1 VTALADQSVDAN
13 DIAIIGMA
21 LRVPGAR
28 TVREFWDNLRTG
40 TESIRTLTPDEL
52 KAAGERPENL
62 RKSNYVPRTADLPGM
77 EMFDAEFFGLGPK
90 DAAIMDPQHRQFL
103 ECAWEA
109 MEDATRPPSTVAG
122 PVGVFAGC
130 GMGSYFYFNVCS
142 HRKLVEQTGMFL
154 LRHTGNDKDF
164 LATRVSYAF
173 DLKGPSLNIQSAC
186 STSLVAVHYA
196 CQSLLAGECDMA
208 LAGGVTIELPHR
220 RGYLYADG
228 EILSPDGHCRAFD
241 HRSAGTVFG
250 SGAGVVV
257 LRRLADALRDGDPI
271 RAVIKATAV
280 NNDGAGKAGY
290 LAPSIEGQAA
300 AVVEALA
307 LAGVAADSVQY
318 VECHGT
324 GTYLGDPIEIAALT
338 QAFRQTT
345 DRRGFCH
352 VGSVKTNIGHLDTA
366 AGVVGLIKTALAL
379 EHGEIPPTL
388 NFEKPNPAIDFAA
401 SPFVVADRL
410 TPWPE
415 ANGPRRATVNSLG
428 VGGTNAHA
436 VLEAAPS
443 RQPAYATPA
452 KAKPHLLVLS
462 AKSKAALDEASLRL
476 ARHLEANPDLPL
488 ADVAHTLANGR
499 ARLPLTRVVAVAGRT
514 DAIAVLGD
522 TKSRRPASHAR
533 LDVPPSAVFLFPG
546 GGAQYPGMATALYRD
561 EASFRSTV
569 DEGLSYLPSTVSDAI
584 REAWFG
590 GAPDAAIA
598 FLKPSLQLPA
608 ILIAEVALARLW
620 MARGVRPAALIGH
633 SMGENAAACVA
644 GVLTF
649 DRAVNLVRLRGELF
663 DEIRGGGMLSVALSH
678 DALVRRLPAALD
690 VASVNAPEL
699 CVVSGQNEDLEAFRR
714 ELERDGIE
722 ASRVA
727 IDIAAHSRAL
737 TPILARFEAF
747 LRATPLSAPTI
758 PIVSNRTGT
767 WLSATEA
774 TDPLYWVG
782 HLRNTVRFADGLAT
796 LAAEPGRAF
805 IEVGPG
811 RALSSLAKARGIPSN
826 QVLNSLPHA
835 DETVDDRLH
844 FLTAVGRASVLG
856 LPATVD
862 DLTGAETGRRVS
874 LPTYAFQHQP
884 YFLDRITEAPSDAEA
899 PLTRIDDMANWGWRP
914 AWKRSHPEVRLD
926 ADRTPARWLVFLD
939 DAGLGD
945 TIVRRLRSLG
955 HDVVTVAP
963 GDAFARLDDRRY
975 AVCAEH
981 GRVGYDALVQD
992 LSARGGVPER
1002 IVHLALLTRDEAHRP
1017 GSSFFNRT
1025 QEWGFYSLFHL
1036 AQALGDAAPA
1046 DRQITVVTNGLHRV
1060 GDEPVAHPEKATVLG
1075 PALVIPKE
1083 LPGVTVR
1090 VIDAVLDET
1099 AAPPTAHVT
1108 RLFPNRGRDQAP
1120 ERLATLLWDDLFA
1133 DPGNEVVAWRRDKRW
1148 SLVREATRLPEAS
1161 ASSVT
1166 FRDEGV
1172 YLVTG
1177 GTGDLGGRIAC
1188 DLAGKHS
1195 ARLVLLG
1202 RTELPPKE
1210 TWDDYLTAYG
1220 RHDRIGRTIAT
1231 LRDIE
1236 EAGGTALYLRA
1247 DVTNPQ
1253 SLAAAVRSAKQT
1265 FGAIHGVLHTAGLV
1279 RDNLVALKSAEEA
1292 AEVLAPKVLGTMVLA
1307 EVLAD
1312 EPLDVMVLFSSTS
1325 TDTAPA
1331 GQIDYVAANAYLNAF
1346 AESRAGRPGPK
1357 VVAVHW
1363 GIWADIGL
1371 AARSIEK
1378 GTEAGDVTVLDHM
1391 AAPLLDRRVREDRTR
1406 DRFEGRIDAST
1417 WVLDEHR
1424 LASGAAIWPGTGYIE
1439 VIVEALRARGVATAF
1454 TVEDLTF
1461 LRPLYVPDGEAR
1473 TLRVEIETRNGT
1485 QAIAVTSEGT
1495 LARGTAPTRHA
1506 EASVRPAVGPA
1517 PTRFD
1522 VAACFARCSGRIERA
1537 GDTALEAA
1545 QARHLRFGPR
1555 WQVLREIAYGNSEAI
1570 ARLTLPTAAASDVA
1584 DGFHL
1589 HPALLDIAT
1598 GYAMDL
1604 VPGYDAALGLW
1615 VPMSY
1620 GRLSVYGPLG
1630 GDIVSHVRL
1639 DAAHGLGAGYAAF
1652 DVTIADPQGRV
1663 LVEITRFVVK
1673 KLDAGV
1679 DLTTDERTPR
1689 GAANRHAETRELSPA
1704 LARLAGQVELGIRP
1718 AEGFDA
1724 LVRAMATGLPQ
1735 VVVSSIDLDT
1745 LSRTVAAAA
1754 NEAPTTAGFERPSL
1768 STTYVAPRTPVET
1781 KLAGIWSELLGV
1793 EKIGVDDNFFDL
1805 GGHSLVAVRLFRAVK
1820 AAYAVDFPISVLFE
1834 APTIAQCAA
1843 LIEAR
1848 RGSDGQSDVTDVAV
1862 REVAKPRFTHIV
1874 EMSAGAD
1881 PTATPFFICAGMFG
1895 NVLNLRHLSLQ
1906 IGRDRPVYALQAR
1919 GLYGDQPPHEI
1930 FEEMARDY
1938 LAEIRSIQ
1946 PHGPYL
1952 LGGFSGGGLVAYEM
1966 AQQLRAAGEPVGAV
1980 IMLDT
1985 PYPEDV
1991 TLSLADRVTMKLQ
2004 DLKREGTGFVTAW
2017 AKRRIAWELARHQRE
2032 SAPDK
2037 TSTEHF
2043 HDARIEAAFRRAL
2056 KLYAG
2061 RPYGGRV
2068 HLLRPR
2074 LAVTYRLSDGRC
2086 LNAERSPLHADNG
2099 WSPYV
2104 RDLAIVEVPGDHDNM
2119 VLEPNVRV
2127 TAQHMRE
2134 ILNAATVRP
2143 VLPAMAAE

>member
-1 VTALADQSVDAN
+1 MADQSVDAN

-28 TVREFWDNLRTG
+28 SVHEFWHNLRTG
-40 TESIRTLTPDEL
+40 TESIRTVTPDEL

-62 RKSNYVPRTADLPGM
+62 RKPNYVPRTADLPGM

-109 MEDATRPPSTVAG
+109 MEDATRPPTSVSG

-142 HRKLVEQTGMFL
+142 HKKLVEQTGMFL

-186 STSLVAVHYA
+186 STSLVAIHYA

-307 LAGVAADSVQY
+307 LAGVPADTVQY

-338 QAFRQTT
+338 QAFRQTS
-345 DRRGFCH
+345 DRTGFCR

-379 EHGEIPPTL
+379 EHGEIPPSL
-388 NFEKPNPAIDFAA
+388 NFEKPNPAIDFAS

-415 ANGPRRATVNSLG
+415 TDGPRRATVNSLG
-428 VGGTNAHA
+428 VGGTNVHA
-436 VLEAAPS
+436 VLEAAPARS
-443 RQPAYATPA
+443 AAAATPSVTQ
-452 KAKPHLLVLS
+452 PHLLVLS
-462 AKSKAALDEASLRL
+462 AKSKGALDEAGIRL
-476 ARHLEANPDLPL
+476 ARHLEANPALSL
-488 ADVAHTLANGR
+488 ADVAKTLATGR
-499 ARLPLTRVVAVAGRT
+499 ARFPMARVVAVESSA
-514 DAIAVLGD
+514 DAIAVLAD
-522 TKSRRPASHAR
+522 PKNRRPATHTR
-533 LDVPPSAVFLFPG
+533 LDVAPSAVFLFPG
-546 GGAQYPGMATALYRD
+546 GGAQYPGMAKALYRD
-561 EASFRSTV
+561 EPAFRATV
-569 DEGLSYLPSTVSDAI
+569 DEGLSYLPTPVAEAI
-584 REAWFG
+584 RQAWFG
-590 GAPDAAIA
+590 NAPDAAVA
-598 FLKPSLQLPA
+598 FLRPSLQLPA
-608 ILIAEVALARLW
+608 ILIVEVALARLW
-620 MARGVRPAALIGH
+620 MARGLRPAALIGH

-678 DALVRRLPAALD
+678 DALVRRLPAELD

-747 LRATPLSAPTI
+747 LRATRLSPPTI

-767 WLSATEA
+767 WLSAAEA
-774 TDPLYWVG
+774 TDPLYWVA
-782 HLRNTVRFADGLAT
+782 HLRNTVRFADGLSL
-796 LAAEPGRAF
+796 LAAEAGRVF
-805 IEVGPG
+805 VEVGPG
-811 RALSSLAKARGIPSN
+811 RALSSLAKAQGIPAN
-826 QVLNSLPHA
+826 QVVNSLPHA
-835 DETVDDRLH
+835 DETIDDRLH
-844 FLTAVGRASVLG
+844 FLTAVGRASALG
-856 LPATVD
+856 LAVAVD
-862 DLTGAETGRRVS
+862 DLTGADVGRRIP

-884 YFLDRITEAPSDAEA
+884 YFLDRIAETPSASET
-899 PLTRIDDMANWGWRP
+899 PLSRIDDIEQWGWRP
-914 AWKRSHPEVRLD
+914 VWKRSSPDVKLD
-926 ADRTPARWLVFLD
+926 ADRIPARWLVFLD
-939 DAGLGD
+939 DAGVGD
-945 TIVRRLRSLG
+945 VLTRRLHALG
-955 HDVVTVAP
+955 HDIVTVAA
-963 GDAFARLDDRRY
+963 GDTYARLDDGRY
-975 AVCAEH
+975 TICAEH
-981 GRVGYDALVQD
+981 GRAGYDALVKD
-992 LSARGGVPER
+992 LSARGGIPER

-1036 AQALGDAAPA
+1036 AQALGDAASA
-1046 DRQITVVTNGLHRV
+1046 NRQITVVTNGMQRV
-1060 GDEPVAHPEKATVLG
+1060 GDEPMPYPEKATVLG

-1090 VIDAVLDET
+1090 VIDVAVDD
-1099 AAPPTAHVT
+1099 AAASAAAHVT
-1108 RLFPNRGRDQAP
+1108 RLFPNRAREQAS
-1120 ERLATLLWDDLFA
+1120 ERLATLLWDDLCA
-1133 DPGNEVVAWRRDKRW
+1133 DPGNEVVAWRNDKRW
-1148 SLVREATRLPEAS
+1148 SLVRETARLPEPSAS
-1161 ASSVT
+1161 AVG
-1166 FRDEGV
+1166 FRDHGV

-1177 GTGDLGGRIAC
+1177 GTGDLGGRIAR
-1188 DLAGKHS
+1188 DLARKHA

-1202 RTELPPKE
+1202 RTELPPTD

-1231 LRDIE
+1231 LREIE
-1236 EAGGTALYLRA
+1236 EAGGTPLYIRA

-1253 SLAAAVRSAKQT
+1253 SLAAAVRTAKET
-1265 FGAIHGVLHTAGLV
+1265 FGTIHGVLHTAGLV

-1312 EPLDVMVLFSSTS
+1312 EPLDVVILFSSTS

-1346 AESRAGRPGPK
+1346 AESRVGRPGPK
-1357 VVAVHW
+1357 VVAIHW

-1371 AARSIEK
+1371 AARSITA
-1378 GTEAGDVTVLDHM
+1378 GEAGDVTVLDR
-1391 AAPLLDRRVREDRTR
+1391 ATAPLLDRRVREDRTR
-1406 DRFEGRIDAST
+1406 ERFEGRIDAGS

-1454 TVEDLTF
+1454 TIEDLTF
-1461 LRPLYVPDGEAR
+1461 LRPLHVPDGESR

-1485 QAIAVTSEGT
+1485 QGISVTSEGAAAGSKT
-1495 LARGTAPTRHA
+1495 TIRHA
-1506 EASVRPAVGPA
+1506 EATVRSVIGSA
-1517 PTRFD
+1517 PSRFD
-1522 VAACFARCSGRIERA
+1522 ADACFARCADRVERA
-1537 GDTALEAA
+1537 GDTPLPAA

-1555 WQVLREIAYGNSEAI
+1555 WQVLREIAYGRSEAV
-1570 ARLTLPTAAASDVA
+1570 ARLALPPAAVVDIGA
-1584 DGFHL
+1584 GFHL

-1598 GYAMDL
+1598 GYAMAL
-1604 VPGYDAALGLW
+1604 IPGYDAGHGLW

-1620 GRLSVYGPLG
+1620 GRLSVYGALG
-1630 GDIVSHVRL
+1630 GEIVSHVRL
-1639 DAAHGLGAGYAAF
+1639 DTAHGLGDGYAAF
-1652 DVTIADPQGRV
+1652 DVTIADAQGRV
-1663 LVEITRFVVK
+1663 LVEITRFVIK
-1673 KLDAGV
+1673 KLDAELAL
-1679 DLTTDERTPR
+1679 DDRTAR
-1689 GAANRHAETRELSPA
+1689 TVTRETETRDLSPA

-1718 AEGFDA
+1718 EEGFDV
-1724 LVRAMATGLPQ
+1724 LVRALATGLPQ
-1735 VVVSSIDLDT
+1735 VVVSSIDLDD
-1745 LSRTVAAAA
+1745 LARTVAAAA
-1754 NEAPTTAGFERPSL
+1754 EEAPATAGFERPSL
-1768 STTYVAPRTPVET
+1768 ATSYVAPRTPVET
-1781 KLAGIWSELLGV
+1781 KLAAIWSELLGV

-1820 AAYAVDFPISVLFE
+1820 GAYTVDFPISVLFE
-1834 APTIAQCAA
+1834 APTIAQCAS

-1848 RGSDGQSDVTDVAV
+1848 IGASVGSEATETATPDVA
-1862 REVAKPRFTHIV
+1862 RARFTHVV

-1919 GLYGDQPPHEI
+1919 GLYGDQPPHES
-1930 FEEMARDY
+1930 FEDMARDY
-1938 LAEIRSIQ
+1938 LAEIRTIQ

-1966 AQQLRAAGEPVGAV
+1966 AQQLRAVGERISAV

-1985 PYPEDV
+1985 PYPEEV
-1991 TLSLADRVTMKLQ
+1991 TLSLADRVAMKLQ

-2017 AKRRIAWELARHQRE
+2017 AKRRIAWELARRE
-2032 SAPDK
+2032 RAASPDR
-2037 TSTEHF
+2037 TTAEHF

-2056 KLYAG
+2056 KRYAG
-2061 RPYGGRV
+2061 RPYSGRV

-2074 LAVTYRLSDGRC
+2074 LAVTYRLRDGRC

-2104 RDLAIVEVPGDHDNM
+2104 RDLTIVEVPGDHDNM

-2127 TAQHMRE
+2127 TAQHMRD
-2134 ILNAATVRP
+2134 ILDAAAARS